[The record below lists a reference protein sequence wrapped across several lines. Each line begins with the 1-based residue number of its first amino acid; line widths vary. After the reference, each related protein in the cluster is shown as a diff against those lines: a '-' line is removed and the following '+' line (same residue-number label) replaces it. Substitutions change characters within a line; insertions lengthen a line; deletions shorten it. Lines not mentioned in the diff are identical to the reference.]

1 MNTNVLDNKNNVVSE
16 YDLSFLYVEKIKSNL
31 IKDVILWQRSKQR
44 MPIANVKSVS
54 EVSGSTRKIYNQ
66 KGTGRARHGSKR
78 RNLFVGGAKAFGPSS
93 KVNHMY
99 SLNKKLKKL
108 ALKHSLFFKIIN
120 DDFLVYNSLDV
131 TTHKTCD
138 FLKTYTIAKDYNILF
153 IDLNFQKDFLLS
165 CRNVHN
171 INTIHVH
178 GLNVYDIV
186 LSQKI
191 CISLKAL
198 ANIERVF

>member
-99 SLNKKLKKL
+99 SLNKKLK
-108 ALKHSLFFKIIN
+108 N
-120 DDFLVYNSLDV
+120 
-131 TTHKTCD
+131 
-138 FLKTYTIAKDYNILF
+138 
-153 IDLNFQKDFLLS
+153 
-165 CRNVHN
+165 
-171 INTIHVH
+171 
-178 GLNVYDIV
+178 
-186 LSQKI
+186 
-191 CISLKAL
+191 
-198 ANIERVF
+198 